1 MKYIILTVQWCKDH
15 NVYLGSSTRYSI
27 DGQKCILPYKTIE
40 VLLREEPTIKVYW
53 HDSKELN
60 DVLNSSEWTQIED
73 EENVNREDNEIV

>member
-1 MKYIILTVQWCKDH
+1 M
-15 NVYLGSSTRYSI
+15 
-27 DGQKCILPYKTIE
+27 PYKTIE